1 MSKSVLMVTSM
12 ADAEGC
18 AVAIERQLGLS
29 VEVAGTRRAALTALR
44 RGEFSVVVLE
54 ETMAVAD
61 PQGADLMW
69 QQAGTAVPVQVNFAI
84 ASCARLVREVRAAL
98 ARREQEKTLAMR
110 AASSAVGSE
119 LKSVVTGILLQS
131 ELALREPAVS
141 PKLQAKLRHLVELAG
156 DLRERL
162 QAHVA

>member
-18 AVAIERQLGLS
+18 AAAIERQLGLS

-61 PQGADLMW
+61 PQGADLLW

-131 ELALREPAVS
+131 ELALREPMVP
-141 PKLQAKLRHLVELAG
+141 PKLQEKLRHLVELAG
-156 DLRERL
+156 NLRERL
-162 QAHVA
+162 QAVV

>member
-18 AVAIERQLGLS
+18 AAAIERQLGLS

-61 PQGADLMW
+61 PQGADLLW

-110 AASSAVGSE
+110 EASSAVGSE

-141 PKLQAKLRHLVELAG
+141 PKLEAKLKHLVELAG
-156 DLRERL
+156 SLKVKLE
-162 QAHVA
+162 AHAG